1 MNAAPPG
8 SDPAPL
14 VVEDLLLLLF
24 DPRNGTVAGEGT
36 LFYTLA
42 GALLADLALAGQ
54 VEADDATTLTGRRV
68 RATGSAPPVD
78 PLLRDVWDR
87 LATKPRGVQT
97 ILAEVG
103 PHLRGPVLDRLVD
116 AGHVRREERR
126 LLGVLPSTRLSDGGT
141 PRRGDLLSA
150 VRPVLVDDAEPDERT
165 AVLVALL
172 SGSGCLPL
180 LHRDIPWS
188 GRVYTRGKE
197 MEHGDWGASAVG
209 QAVTR
214 TVVASAAS
222 TLAVVTASTAAGQG

>member
-1 MNAAPPG
+1 VTAASPG
-8 SDPAPL
+8 SEPAPL

-24 DPRNGTVAGEGT
+24 DPRNGTIAGEGT

-54 VEADDATTLTGRRV
+54 VEADDAPTLTGRRV
-68 RATGSAPPVD
+68 RATGAPPSD

-97 ILAEVG
+97 VLAEVG

-126 LLGVLPSTRLSDGGT
+126 ILGVLPSTRLSDGGT
-141 PRRGDLLSA
+141 PRRDDLLAA

-180 LHRDIPWS
+180 LHRDVPWS
-188 GRVYTRGKE
+188 GRVYQRGKE

-214 TVVASAAS
+214 TVVATAAS
-222 TLAVVTASTAAGQG
+222 TLAVVTASTAGGQG